1 MKSCAVLIA
10 GLVAGIP
17 APPAHAGAQSGAVLL
32 KLRPRAGDT
41 LRLRLD
47 QTVEMSGA
55 VNGAGDSLSIESST
69 LVVLSRLI
77 IESADS
83 IGATVLALTDSVR
96 VASPPHSATG
106 SLLDW
111 ARALQGQRL
120 RFRVAT
126 DGSTTFAGKRAAGG
140 ATVGGMLAEMPAT
153 LPAHPV
159 VPGATWTRTVA
170 IPLLGTPDPSGAATL
185 TAIFQFDSLS
195 RSGELAF
202 LSLRGRL
209 TRGPT
214 ESKGDK
220 GRVAEVVQTSGTVIG
235 HVLVDRRRGWIT
247 DARTTISLRSLVT
260 PADRNKPPMR
270 VRVTIS
276 QWMRAM

>member
-1 MKSCAVLIA
+1 MRPCAVLIA

-17 APPAHAGAQSGAVLL
+17 APHARAGAQSGAVLL
-32 KLRPRAGDT
+32 ELRPRAGDT

-47 QTVEMSGA
+47 QTVEMSGT
-55 VNGAGDSLSIESST
+55 VIGSVDSLSIESST
-69 LVVLSRLI
+69 LVVLTRLI

-83 IGATVLALTDSVR
+83 VSATVVALTDSVR
-96 VASPPHSATG
+96 LASPPHSATG

-126 DGSTTFAGKRAAGG
+126 DGSTILAGRVATGRAP
-140 ATVGGMLAEMPAT
+140 VGGMLAEMPAT
-153 LPAHPV
+153 LPVRPV
-159 VPGATWTRTVA
+159 APGATWTRTVVV
-170 IPLLGTPDPSGAATL
+170 PLVGTPDPSGTATL
-185 TAIFQFDSLS
+185 TATFQFDSLS

-260 PADRNKPPMR
+260 PADRKKPPMR